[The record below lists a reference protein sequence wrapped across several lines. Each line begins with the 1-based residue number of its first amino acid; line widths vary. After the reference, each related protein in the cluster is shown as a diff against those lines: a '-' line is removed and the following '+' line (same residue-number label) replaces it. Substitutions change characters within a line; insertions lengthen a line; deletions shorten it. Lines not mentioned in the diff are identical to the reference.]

1 MKFIDGSIGEGG
13 GQILRTS
20 LTLSLVTGAPLK
32 IEKIRAGRKKPGLL
46 RQHLTAVEAAAE
58 VGRAAVRGAELG
70 SKELQ
75 FEPREIAPG
84 TYRFSVG
91 TAGSTTLVLQTILPP
106 LLTASG
112 PSEII
117 IEGGTHNPMA
127 PPFDF
132 LEKSFLPLVS
142 RIGPRV
148 KARLERPGFFPAGG
162 GRLSVKIE
170 PSEKLARLDLLARGK
185 VRRMSAKALVAK
197 LPRHIAE
204 RELRVLAEELS
215 LPDEALH
222 AVEAMDSLGPGNAVT
237 VEIVSEHLTEVFAG
251 FGERGTPAEKVA
263 RKVACE
269 VREYIE
275 AGAPVGPHL
284 ADQLLIL
291 LALAGGGSFLTGA
304 LTPHATTNMDVIRE
318 FLEMDMR
325 ATQASDKTWQVQV
338 GPEIS

>member
-32 IEKIRAGRKKPGLL
+32 IEKIRARRKKPGLL

-58 VGRAAVRGAELG
+58 VGRAEVSGAELG
-70 SKELQ
+70 SQELR

-84 TYRFSVG
+84 SYRFSVG

-112 PSEII
+112 PSEIT

-132 LEKSFLPLVS
+132 LERSFLPLVS

-170 PSEKLARLDLLARGK
+170 PSQRLARLDLLARGK

-222 AVEAMDSLGPGNAVT
+222 AVETRDSLGPGNAVT
-237 VEIVSEHLTEVFAG
+237 VEIESEHLTEVFAG

-263 RKVACE
+263 RKVAHE

-304 LTPHATTNMDVIRE
+304 LTPHATTNMDVIQK

-325 ATQASDKTWQVQV
+325 ATQASEKTWQVQV